1 MPLCGF
7 SPERDE
13 RHLFRWFGPNG
24 LTFSADLPATIL
36 NQVCTARRLGVPV
49 TVNNRLV
56 GVIHGAFTADLPTCH
71 RQVHTVAHP
80 GGDDVDERGNRRRLQ
95 PKPARLRL
103 RADWG
108 LRAGCAATAGAE
120 RLDCYGFRPT
130 RRAQD
135 AVAEVR
141 HFTARSYESV
151 VEGDIEAC
159 FDEISDPGLMGR
171 VRRRIGDK
179 RVLANIES
187 KLAPAIFITT

>member
-36 NQVCTARRLGVPV
+36 NQVCRARRLGVLV

-56 GVIHGAFTADLPTCH
+56 GMIHGAFTADLPTCH

-80 GGDDVDERGNRRRLQ
+80 GGDDVDERGNRRRHQ

-103 RADWG
+103 RADRG
-108 LRAGCAATAGAE
+108 LRAGCAATCG
-120 RLDCYGFRPT
+120 P
-130 RRAQD
+130 
-135 AVAEVR
+135 
-141 HFTARSYESV
+141 
-151 VEGDIEAC
+151 
-159 FDEISDPGLMGR
+159 
-171 VRRRIGDK
+171 
-179 RVLANIES
+179 
-187 KLAPAIFITT
+187 